1 MKKKAK
7 EETFEQM
14 MLETQELSDQRKAYR
29 AKHPRKDDEPMT
41 LADLRGMIEDVIVDL
56 YYKRISPEEAE
67 VLMYGVEC
75 MMKCIELEERQEG

>member
-14 MLETQELSDQRKAYR
+14 MSETQELSDKRKAYR

-41 LADLRGMIEDVIVDL
+41 LADLHGLIEDTICDL
-56 YYKRISPEEAE
+56 YYKRISPEKAE

-75 MMKCIELEERQEG
+75 MIKCIELEERHEG